1 MTDVIRH
8 YIAPTSVDEAAG
20 ILAAGDVTVLA
31 SGTDL
36 MVQIGAGQRR
46 FATTLMNIQHISE
59 MKGITLGDGAIR
71 LGALTTVTEFME
83 SDAVRQH
90 LPALYEAGDCFASS
104 QIRNAATIGGNVMNA
119 SPAGDTLIPLLIYD
133 AEVELAAKPNGAL
146 ETRRIALRDFY
157 TAPGKTVARPGELL
171 IAVHIPLPP
180 DGMRSRFYKFGIRP
194 ALDISTISIGL
205 AGVPAN
211 GGLANVRVA
220 FGAVAPTPVRAP
232 LTEAAIAGRV
242 LDDAVIGE
250 IADVAR
256 NEASPIDDVRG
267 SAWYRRELIHNVIKR
282 MLGDVAQS

>member
-1 MTDVIRH
+1 MTDVIEH
-8 YIAPTSVDEAAG
+8 YIAPTSVDQAAG

-36 MVQIGAGQRR
+36 MVQIEAGQRS
-46 FATTLMNIQHISE
+46 FAKTLMNIQRIPE
-59 MKGITLGDGAIR
+59 MKGITRVDGAIR
-71 LGALTTVTEFME
+71 LGALTTITEFME

-90 LPALYEAGDCFASS
+90 FPALYEAGDCFASS

-133 AEVELAAKPNGAL
+133 AEVELASKSGGAL
-146 ETRRIALRDFY
+146 ETRRIALHDFII
-157 TAPGKTVARPGELL
+157 APGRTIAKPGELL
-171 IAVHIPLPP
+171 IAVHMPLPP

-211 GGLANVRVA
+211 DGLADVRVA

-242 LDDAVIGE
+242 LDDAAIGE
-250 IADVAR
+250 VADVAR
-256 NEASPIDDVRG
+256 NEATPIDDVRG

-282 MLGDVAQS
+282 MLRDVAQS